1 MKKTI
6 FSFLISFTFLSTFI
20 FAQDSNF
27 TQQEI
32 ESLFIQDSQPLELIA
47 LSDEE
52 MKTTEGAWLPFVSIM
67 GGAIGSGIGNIAY
80 QLSIRRSWSWSS
92 FGWAVAKGAVMA
104 PIGGY
109 AWKAG
114 VRAYRTF
121 RRLPPAVVK
130 PTPPIRQSSNC
141 WHYTRSYYFWW
152 NYGV

>member
-1 MKKTI
+1 
-6 FSFLISFTFLSTFI
+6 
-20 FAQDSNF
+20 
-27 TQQEI
+27 
-32 ESLFIQDSQPLELIA
+32 
-47 LSDEE
+47 

-92 FGWAVAKGAVMA
+92 FGWAMAKGAVMA

-130 PTPPIRQSSNC
+130 PTPPIRQAV
-141 WHYTRSYYFWW
+141 TVGTIQ
-152 NYGV
+152 GVTTFGGIMGYDRYRYHHRYRR